1 MSELPQDIK
10 NIDERIRNL
19 KNSKEK
25 KAPKSQIGIM
35 LQNAFRFAAEFVSP
49 VIIAL
54 ALGFLADGFFNTKPI
69 IMLIMAV
76 FGCAAGVL
84 NTYKA
89 MLDIDKDIK

>member
-1 MSELPQDIK
+1 MSELPKDIK
-10 NIDERIRNL
+10 DIDARIR
-19 KNSKEK
+19 KIKAKKET
-25 KAPKSQIGIM
+25 KAPKSQTNIM

-54 ALGFLADGFFNTKPI
+54 ALGYLADNFFGTKPV
-69 IMLIMAV
+69 IMLVMAV

-89 MLDIDKDIK
+89 MLEIDKDMK

>member
-1 MSELPQDIK
+1 MSELPKDIK
-10 NIDERIRNL
+10 DIDVRIR
-19 KNSKEK
+19 KIRAKKEA
-25 KAPKSQIGIM
+25 KAPKSQINIM

-54 ALGFLADGFFNTKPI
+54 ALGYLADNFFDTKPV
-69 IMLIMAV
+69 IMLVMAA

-89 MLDIDKDIK
+89 MLEIDKDMK

>member
-1 MSELPQDIK
+1 MNNLPQDIK
-10 NIDERIRNL
+10 DIDKRIKDFKSNT
-19 KNSKEK
+19 EK
-25 KAPKSQIGIM
+25 KSKSQVNNI
-35 LQNAFRFAAEFVSP
+35 LQQAFRFAAEFVSP

-54 ALGFLADGFFNTKPI
+54 ALGYMADGFFDTKPI

-89 MLDIDKDIK
+89 MLEIDKDMK